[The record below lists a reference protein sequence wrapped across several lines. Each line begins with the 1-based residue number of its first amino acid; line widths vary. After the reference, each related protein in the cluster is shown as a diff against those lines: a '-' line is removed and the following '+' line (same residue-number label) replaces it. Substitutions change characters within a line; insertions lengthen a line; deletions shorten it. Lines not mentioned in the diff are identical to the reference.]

1 MKPMKLV
8 ILKDM
13 TMAPL
18 MQPLEVSTAQV
29 LTKTINTPVKSQSN
43 TKKDIVLDTMKAIML

>member
-29 LTKTINTPVKSQSN
+29 LTKTINIPVKSQSN